1 MCCGYLEQVER
12 CAYRA
17 VDAGKD
23 GDVGQSLCDEA
34 VFGLLVER
42 LVDTV
47 RAVKRLPRQLCCDL
61 LVFTE

>member
-47 RAVKRLPRQLCCDL
+47 SGEKAAASALLRPSRLY
-61 LVFTE
+61 